1 MIERSLSWLLAAG
14 SLAVALL
21 VAAGTAGGSTPA
33 HRGGADTV
41 VVISIDGMRWD
52 YPARAGA
59 PALARMSS
67 EGASCGALVP
77 PFPSS
82 TFPAHASL
90 ATGVYPDRHGI
101 VNNEFIDRQRGLY
114 RREDEASW
122 LLAEPIWVTAERQ
135 GVRTAVYHWVFSYT
149 PWHGLAATIRM
160 PFSRETTDREKV
172 DRIVE
177 WLSLRDAQRPRLI
190 LSYLHGPDSAGH
202 LEGPEAPAVME
213 RVRQTDQ
220 LVERLLRALEGV
232 PRSALVVVSDHG
244 MAPVSRVLRTAE
256 FLRDGAARRARAVS
270 SGAVS
275 NIYCPDAP
283 SCDGAESALRRTT
296 GVSVFRQEALPDD
309 LRCRQPSRTGD
320 LVAIAPAGA
329 YFADGPNGVRP
340 ARGMHGYRPEE
351 KSMQGIFRAW
361 GAGVRRGSRS
371 DSIRAVDVAPFVC
384 RLLGIECPPGIDGR
398 APEEL
403 LAGADSGPA
412 SERGPTPSGSPVRRP
427 PPRADRPVQGP
438 RTPDYPPG
446 GP

>member
-1 MIERSLSWLLAAG
+1 MDAHVSDDDVRPDRLRDRLPCLSDPSLGCWRQVPWPSRSWSRPVRREAQHRRTVEGPTRSSSFRSTAC
-14 SLAVALL
+14 
-21 VAAGTAGGSTPA
+21 AGTTRPGLELRPSRACRRRAPPA
-33 HRGGADTV
+33 
-41 VVISIDGMRWD
+41 
-52 YPARAGA
+52 A
-59 PALARMSS
+59 PS
-67 EGASCGALVP
+67 
-77 PFPSS
+77 
-82 TFPAHASL
+82 
-90 ATGVYPDRHGI
+90 
-101 VNNEFIDRQRGLY
+101 
-114 RREDEASW
+114 
-122 LLAEPIWVTAERQ
+122 
-135 GVRTAVYHWVFSYT
+135 VRTAVYHWVFSYT

-244 MAPVSRVLRTAE
+244 MTPVSRVLRTAE

-309 LRCRQPSRTGD
+309 LRYRQPSRTGD

-329 YFADGPNGVRP
+329 YFADGPNGIRP